1 MREQKKI
8 KILKSTGST
17 LCMTLLGLCLY
28 PAALQAQ
35 EGEVVDKIIAKVDD
49 HIILKSELEQAYINF
64 LASEQAR
71 GYEGDAR
78 CLLLRSF
85 VESKVILAM
94 SEIDS
99 VLVNDSR
106 VAYELQGRMQRII
119 QQFGSEKAIEE
130 AYGKTVEQFMEE
142 LRPGVEEQL
151 RIREQEQNIMSTVT
165 VTPAE
170 VRKFFNQIPKDTL
183 PLYGVEYEVGIL
195 IKKPTPGKVE
205 KDRVKEKLMKIREE
219 AVKGSSFEILAIE
232 HSEGPSGANGG
243 NLGWTTRGTMDPAFE
258 AGALSLKP
266 GEISKPIESSFGI
279 HLIQLLE
286 RRGNEYNS
294 RHIIIKPKASEAD
307 LNKSVRFLDSL
318 RQKIL
323 ADSLTFEE
331 AAKEHSD
338 DAGTSL
344 NGGFIS
350 GPYGSN
356 RIPANK
362 IDPQLY
368 FAIDALQEG
377 EISKPEII
385 QADAEN
391 KVARMVFFKK
401 KIPPH
406 QANMSQD
413 YEKLK
418 TATEQMKKAQKKVAY
433 LQEKMQE
440 VYIQIDPEFNRCGII
455 KKD

>member
-1 MREQKKI
+1 M
-8 KILKSTGST
+8 KILKSTGSV
-17 LCMTLLGLCLY
+17 LCMILLGLSLC
-28 PAALQAQ
+28 PATGRTQ

-99 VLVNDSR
+99 VLVDDSR
-106 VAYELQGRMQRII
+106 VEYELQGRMQRII

-130 AYGKTVEQFMEE
+130 AYGKTVDQFMDE

-151 RIREQEQNIMSTVT
+151 RIRQQEQNIMSTVT

-205 KDRVKEKLMKIREE
+205 KDRVREKLTKIREE
-219 AVKGSSFEILAIE
+219 AVNGKSFEILAIE
-232 HSEGPSGANGG
+232 YSEGPSGANGG
-243 NLGWTTRGTMDPAFE
+243 NLGWTSRGTMDPDFE

-266 GEISKPIESSFGI
+266 GEISRPIESSFGI

-331 AAKEHSD
+331 AAKQHSD
-338 DAGTSL
+338 DPGTSP
-344 NGGFIS
+344 NGGFMS

-356 RIPANK
+356 RIPASK

-377 EISKPEII
+377 EISKPETIEV
-385 QADAEN
+385 DAEN

-406 QANMSQD
+406 RANMSQD

-418 TATEQMKKAQKKVAY
+418 TATEQMKKAQKKIAY